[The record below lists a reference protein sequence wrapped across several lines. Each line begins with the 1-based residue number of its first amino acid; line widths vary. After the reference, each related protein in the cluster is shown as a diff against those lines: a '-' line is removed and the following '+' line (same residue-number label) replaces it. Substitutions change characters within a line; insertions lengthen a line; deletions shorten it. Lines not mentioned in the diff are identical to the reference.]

1 MPLLTEWQREFLAQ
15 LRTFTPI
22 AEEGGVPSSA
32 MIAQAVLESGWGR
45 SGLARL
51 GVALFGI
58 KAREDWTGKVYS
70 GTTREFAGGRYVT
83 IPGPSKVYPSR
94 SDALADGC
102 DPRTLFRAY
111 DRVTDNL
118 RDYVRFFHDN
128 PRYQTALRT
137 YARTRDPRI
146 FASEIA
152 RAGYATAPDYAER
165 LIVLME
171 LLTPDLLP
179 QQWIVRVNGT
189 QLRNE
194 ALRIDRGRVFVRLRS
209 LAAALGMRVAYDAQT
224 KTVTLTEE
232 GMR

>member
-1 MPLLTEWQREFLAQ
+1 M
-15 LRTFTPI
+15 
-22 AEEGGVPSSA
+22 
-32 MIAQAVLESGWGR
+32 
-45 SGLARL
+45 
-51 GVALFGI
+51 
-58 KAREDWTGKVYS
+58 
-70 GTTREFAGGRYVT
+70 
-83 IPGPSKVYPSR
+83 
-94 SDALADGC
+94 
-102 DPRTLFRAY
+102 
-111 DRVTDNL
+111 TDNL
-118 RDYVRFFHDN
+118 RDYVRFFHDH

-146 FASEIA
+146 FAAEIA

-165 LIVLME
+165 LIALME

-179 QQWIVRVNGT
+179 QQWTVRVNGT

-194 ALRIDRGRVFVRLRS
+194 ALQIDRGRVFVRLRS